1 MKYLNKPSNRP
12 MMSGV
17 PFVMH
22 GAGGRMRLFAGLT
35 INVTGAALLL
45 QDGLRF
51 LSL

>member
-17 PFVMH
+17 PFVIN

-35 INVTGAALLL
+35 INVVGAALLL
-45 QDGLRF
+45 HDGLRF
-51 LSL
+51 LFL